1 LKTVVGK
8 LDMSLL
14 TKAEQFL
21 LMVRPPLLISH
32 AAALIM
38 Y

>member
-21 LMVRPPLLISH
+21 LMVSGRHSSFPTPLR
-32 AAALIM
+32 
-38 Y
+38 